1 MPQLRN
7 RPVRVDSDRT
17 PFVGSDRTIGF
28 AFRSLPVA
36 RPGMILVAVGL
47 AVTTGSVLARRAAL
61 PPFPRHAVIP
71 SPGVDFVRV
80 GDLDG
85 DGRVDFV
92 GLDSEFDRGTGDPIE
107 VRLKWWRQAAPA
119 DGQPAAEDFGTAIS
133 IQGAPRDPATLLAV
147 GDVDGDG
154 HRDLLTVEPG
164 GQVNGWLNPDG
175 QAGFGRRTSGGRV
188 LPEAGYVELANID
201 GDTGDA
207 RDDLVLLRDDRD
219 IQWYPSQG
227 APGELSLGPARS
239 IASRGSGAAKVIAL
253 HMGDLNGDGLIDM
266 VTASDATGDRIA
278 WWLQRREG
286 EDRIFERIGEG
297 IEADVRDLSLGD
309 LDADGDADILVTS
322 QVGNQP
328 YQIFAWLNAGDG
340 RSFERDPS
348 VLSQSDSAE
357 SKWRSIDA
365 ADVDGDGAV
374 DFIASEF
381 TGTRSGGRLCWYEN
395 PADGAPSAT
404 PDEPGASPSPTGI
417 GGEPTATIAAP
428 SPTPPGPVPSPGS
441 SPSPDPSPGLNPTA
455 TSSPAARIYLPFAW
469 LWR

>member
-1 MPQLRN
+1 MPQ
-7 RPVRVDSDRT
+7 DRILSQEAST
-17 PFVGSDRTIGF
+17 QSVG
-28 AFRSLPVA
+28 A
-36 RPGMILVAVGL
+36 PGSRL
-47 AVTTGSVLARRAAL
+47 RRAAL
-61 PPFPRHAVIP
+61 PGPGYLRLRTLSIVLLGLFSLGVVSTAGFVLASPAALQPFPRHAVIP

-92 GLDSEFDRGTGDPIE
+92 GLDTEFDRGTGNPIE

-119 DGQPAAEDFGTAIS
+119 EGQPPAEDFGTEIV

-201 GDTGDA
+201 GDTGDT

-227 APGELSLGPARS
+227 QAGELSLGPARS
-239 IASRGSGAAKVIAL
+239 IASRGNGAAKVIAL

-286 EDRIFERIGEG
+286 EDRVFERIDEG
-297 IEADVRDLSLGD
+297 VEADVRDLSLGD
-309 LDADGDADILVTS
+309 LDGDGDLDILVTS

-328 YQIFAWLNAGDG
+328 YQVFAWLNAGDG
-340 RSFERDPS
+340 RSFERDAN
-348 VLSQSDSAE
+348 VLSQSAGAE
-357 SKWRSIDA
+357 SKWRSIAA

-374 DFIASEF
+374 DFITSEF

-395 PADGAPSAT
+395 PADALPTAT
-404 PDEPGASPSPTGI
+404 PEEPVATATSGATDPPPTPSPGPSPTNP
-417 GGEPTATIAAP
+417 GGEP
-428 SPTPPGPVPSPGS
+428 SPTP
-441 SPSPDPSPGLNPTA
+441 DETA
-455 TSSPAARIYLPFAW
+455 TTPMPTTPTPTTWIYLPFAW
-469 LWR
+469 R